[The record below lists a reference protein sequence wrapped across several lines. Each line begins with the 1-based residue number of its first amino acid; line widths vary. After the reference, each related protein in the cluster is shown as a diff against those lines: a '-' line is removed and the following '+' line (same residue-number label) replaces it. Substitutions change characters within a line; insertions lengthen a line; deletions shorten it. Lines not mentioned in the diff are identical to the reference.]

1 MPSMGLPNFT
11 NKQYRRFSSR
21 QVWAIIETRS
31 FKTLNS
37 KMTIQTP
44 PPPSITPRQMTLLRV
59 VTSMAWS
66 DGHLAA
72 EEVDL
77 MLARFSQLFAK
88 DATQQKAL
96 SKELREYLVQ
106 NIPLDELIPK
116 LGNVEEREL
125 VLWLGYEVI
134 QSSARTPDEPKINM
148 EEAAAYQRLVQLL
161 DLPDETVKRVEAE
174 FAAAPEMGEG
184 VVETL
189 ARKLEEFI
197 RN

>member
-1 MPSMGLPNFT
+1 
-11 NKQYRRFSSR
+11 
-21 QVWAIIETRS
+21 
-31 FKTLNS
+31 
-37 KMTIQTP
+37 MTIPTP

-88 DATQQKAL
+88 DATQQEAL

-106 NIPLDELIPK
+106 NIPLEELIPK
-116 LGNVEEREL
+116 LGSVEEREL

-174 FAAAPEMGEG
+174 FAAMPEIGEG

>member
-1 MPSMGLPNFT
+1 
-11 NKQYRRFSSR
+11 
-21 QVWAIIETRS
+21 
-31 FKTLNS
+31 
-37 KMTIQTP
+37 
-44 PPPSITPRQMTLLRV
+44 
-59 VTSMAWS
+59 MAWS